1 MPRKVTLILEAVQQL
16 SAEKRRFRVA
26 AYCRVSTHHEEQQR
40 SLATQISY
48 YTNYIRN
55 HPNWVLVGVYSDTAS
70 GTCTDQR
77 PSYQEL
83 MRDCTK
89 RKVDLILV
97 KSLSRFGRDAL
108 ETIRQIRR
116 LKEMNI
122 GVYIEN
128 GGLNAL
134 NVSDSMIDQLAALA
148 QAESHFRSENIKFG
162 IRHRMRSGKTVLNHT
177 QFLGYTKGPDGV
189 LQIVPEE
196 AEIVRKIFE
205 LYIQGNGVRKIK
217 RYLEE
222 HGIKTVTGKSE
233 WSTSTIDRML
243 SNEKYVGEVRMQKT
257 FTADFLT
264 GRREKNIGQL
274 DLFLGEEAHE
284 PIIDQETFELVQR
297 MKGNIKQRKET
308 RQIAKQG
315 SEMTLE

>member
-233 WSTSTIDRML
+233 WNTSTIDRML
-243 SNEKYVGEVRMQKT
+243 SNEKYIFEVRMQKT
-257 FTADFLT
+257 FTVDFLT
-264 GRREKNIGQL
+264 GRREKNTGQL
-274 DLFLGEEAHE
+274 DAYLVENAHE
-284 PIIDQETFELVQR
+284 PIIGREIFELVQR
-297 MKGNIKQRKET
+297 MKGQ
-308 RQIAKQG
+308 
-315 SEMTLE
+315 S